1 MSINV
6 HKIMIFGQEYM
17 IKSSASSEYIN
28 KVASYL
34 NEKMQEVQDS
44 GIDKSTQ
51 QLRIA
56 ILAAMNITDELLS
69 ENSNNKIMIDKIEK
83 KTLAISDYIDEKINS
98 IKD

>member
-1 MSINV
+1 MAMNV
-6 HKIMIFGQEYM
+6 HKVVIFGQEYM

-28 KVASYL
+28 KVAAYL

-44 GIDKSTQ
+44 GIDQSTQ

-69 ENSNNKIMIDKIEK
+69 NNDKNKLMVEKIEK
-83 KTLAISDYIDEKINS
+83 KTLAISDYVDKKINS

>member
-1 MSINV
+1 MAMNV
-6 HKIMIFGQEYM
+6 HKVMIFGQEYM

-34 NEKMQEVQDS
+34 NEKMLEVQES
-44 GIDKSTQ
+44 GIDQSTQ

-69 ENSNNKIMIDKIEK
+69 NHDKNKLMIEKVEK
-83 KTLAISDYIDEKINS
+83 KTLAISNYVDQKINS

>member
-1 MSINV
+1 MAMNV
-6 HKIMIFGQEYM
+6 HKVVIFGQEYM

-28 KVASYL
+28 KVAAYL

-44 GIDKSTQ
+44 GIDQSTQ

-56 ILAAMNITDELLS
+56 ILAAMNITDEFL
-69 ENSNNKIMIDKIEK
+69 SNNNKNKLMIEKIEK
-83 KTLAISDYIDEKINS
+83 KTLAISDYVDKKINS

>member
-1 MSINV
+1 MNV
-6 HKIMIFGQEYM
+6 HKVVIFGQEYM

-28 KVASYL
+28 KVAAYL

-44 GIDKSTQ
+44 GIDQSTQ

-56 ILAAMNITDELLS
+56 ILAAMNITDEFL
-69 ENSNNKIMIDKIEK
+69 SNNNKNKLMIEKIEK
-83 KTLAISDYIDEKINS
+83 KTLAISDYVDKKINS